1 MNINSPVY
9 TEKAQCQDCYKCIR
23 ECPVKAIRVEN
34 HAAWVMTELCI
45 ACGHCVNICPV
56 GAKKYRDDLQRAKRL
71 IASGKKVFAS
81 VAPSFVSEFAG
92 IPAQVIISAIKTL
105 GFTGVSETALGA
117 EEVSAAT
124 ARLLESSEGGV
135 FISSACPTVVEL
147 ISKYYSD
154 QTVKITPLLSPVLAH
169 CQLLRKEY
177 GDDIGIVF
185 ISPCIAKKTEADKN
199 REMLDISIVFD
210 DLRRWFADEK
220 IDLNKITPGEND
232 VFVPY
237 PAKEGALYPLEG
249 GMVEGIKAFKA
260 PEDVHYITFSG
271 MESIKTA
278 MSGLDESV
286 GNKKVFIE
294 ALACEGGCINGPK
307 VAKPGATVGKRLA
320 VETYTERSEN
330 EPEKRLN
337 AIEMEIQEK
346 PVQDYSFSEESIKKA
361 LRSIGKH
368 SPADE
373 QNCGGCGYDSCRAF
387 AVSLLSSRS
396 EQSMCVSYMRKLALN
411 KANALIKAMPSG
423 VVIVNE
429 NLRIIECNR
438 KFAEIVG
445 GDVMAVY
452 QSMPGLEGAILK
464 KIIPFWQFFA
474 STLETGE
481 EVIQKPVKVQDKI
494 ITLSVF
500 PIEKNRIVGGI
511 IRDVTEPEIQKEQ
524 IIQKA
529 KDVIHKN
536 IYTVQQIAYLLGENA
551 AESEVILNSI
561 IESFGPV
568 NIQEGN
574 KPNG

>member
-45 ACGHCVNICPV
+45 ACGHCVNICPA

-71 IASGKKVFAS
+71 VASGKKVIAS
-81 VAPSFVSEFAG
+81 IAPSFVSELG
-92 IPAQVIISAIKTL
+92 DIPTESLIAAIKKL
-105 GFTGVSETALGA
+105 GFMGVSETALGA
-117 EEVSAAT
+117 EEVSAGT
-124 ARLLESSEGGV
+124 ARLLEASNGGV
-135 FISSACPTVVEL
+135 YISSACPTVVEL
-147 ISKYYSD
+147 ISKYYSAS
-154 QTVKITPLLSPVLAH
+154 TENITPLMSPVIAH
-169 CQLLRKEY
+169 CRLLRKIY

-199 REMLDISIVFD
+199 REILDIAIVFD
-210 DLRRWFADEK
+210 DLRRWLADEK
-220 IDLNKITPGEND
+220 IDIGKITPGEDD
-232 VFVPY
+232 VFIPY

-249 GMVEGIKAFKA
+249 GMVEGIKAFNA
-260 PEDVHYITFSG
+260 PDDVHYITFSG

-278 MSGLDESV
+278 LSGMNESV
-286 GNKKVFIE
+286 GNEKVFIE

-307 VAKPGATVGKRLA
+307 VAKPGATIGKRLA
-320 VETYTERSEN
+320 VEIYAEKSEN
-330 EPEKRLN
+330 EPKPRLEDIS
-337 AIEMEIQEK
+337 AGFAEK
-346 PVQDYSFSEESIKKA
+346 PVQDFVFSEANINKA
-361 LRSIGKH
+361 LRSIGKY

-387 AVSLLSSRS
+387 AMSLLTSRS
-396 EQSMCVSYMRKLALN
+396 EQSMCVSYMRKLAMN
-411 KANALIKAMPSG
+411 KANALIRAMPSG
-423 VVIVNE
+423 VVIVDE
-429 NLRIIECNR
+429 NLKIIECNK
-438 KFAEIVG
+438 KFAEIIG
-445 GDVMAVY
+445 GDVLAVY

-464 KIIPFWQFFA
+464 KIVPFWQFF
-474 STLETGE
+474 SNTMETSE
-481 EVIQKPVKVQDKI
+481 EIIQKPVKVQDKI

-511 IRDVTEPEIQKEQ
+511 IRDVTEPEVQKEQ

-529 KDVIHKN
+529 KEVIHKN

-561 IESFGPV
+561 IESFQAV

-574 KPNG
+574 NPHG